1 MLVSLKLLHLYD
13 GVVFRTAKDVRRKN
27 PWKMYNVYI
36 GIKVLP
42 KLFSY
47 AFSFLAGLILLV
59 KVIIIRNYK
68 SVKGH

>member
-1 MLVSLKLLHLYD
+1 MLVSLKLLRLY
-13 GVVFRTAKDVRRKN
+13 GVVFRTAKDVMRKK

-47 AFSFLAGLILLV
+47 AFSFLPGLILLV
-59 KVIIIRNYK
+59 KVIIFRNYK
-68 SVKGH
+68 SMKSH

>member
-1 MLVSLKLLHLYD
+1 MLVSLKLLRLY

-27 PWKMYNVYI
+27 PGKMYNVYI

-42 KLFSY
+42 KLFSH
-47 AFSFLAGLILLV
+47 AFSFLPGLILLV
-59 KVIIIRNYK
+59 KVILIRNYK